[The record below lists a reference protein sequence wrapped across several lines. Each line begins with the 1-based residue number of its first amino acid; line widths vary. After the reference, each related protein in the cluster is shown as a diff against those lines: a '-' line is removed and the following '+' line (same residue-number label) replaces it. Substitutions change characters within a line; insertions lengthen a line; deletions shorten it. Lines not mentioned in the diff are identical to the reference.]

1 MGSAG
6 RPGRPSGVAAADRS
20 FPAAATSSADADDV
34 EWKVLASL
42 LLLGLVSWTEPL
54 DRQQR
59 QAEVANLGEQAVQGR
74 LVGDRPG
81 DQGLA
86 GRIAADLEA
95 VEPAG
100 PVTVE
105 VAVHTEL
112 VVGRSIGIG
121 RPRSSWRSAHR
132 VSRATAASRT
142 PTPEDPSAHSAYRWA
157 DRA

>member
-59 QAEVANLGEQAVQGR
+59 QAEVANLGEQAMQGR

-95 VEPAG
+95 VEPAR
-100 PVTVE
+100 PVTVQD
-105 VAVHTEL
+105 AAHPEL
-112 VVGRSIGIG
+112 VVDRSVG
-121 RPRSSWRSAHR
+121 RPPSCWRSAHR